1 MKIYRYFIV
10 IAMLSLFARLQ
21 VQAQATFGTI
31 TGIVTDSTGAVVPG
45 IAVKILGQDTGITR
59 EVVTNES
66 GIYEAT
72 HLNPGRYTV
81 STQSAGF
88 KRFEHRDVLVEALR
102 TVRINI
108 PLEVGD
114 MSAEITVD
122 AQTPVVETEASTIS
136 DLKGVQQLRDMPLNI
151 LNGVDSELVLVFN
164 PDRLSVGRI
173 EVLARRRPRHSASL
187 QHRRNQRQLSGFRCP
202 EFAR

>member
-1 MKIYRYFIV
+1 MKTYRHLILIV
-10 IAMLSLFARLQ
+10 TLSLFARTQ

-45 IAVKILGQDTGITR
+45 VSVKIRGRNTGTTL

-66 GIYEAT
+66 SIYEAT
-72 HLNPGRYTV
+72 HLNLGRYTV

-88 KRFEHRDVLVEALR
+88 KRFEHRDIVVDVLQ

-108 PLEVGD
+108 PLEIGS

-122 AQTPVVETEASTIS
+122 AQTAVVE
-136 DLKGVQQLRDMPLNI
+136 
-151 LNGVDSELVLVFN
+151 
-164 PDRLSVGRI
+164 
-173 EVLARRRPRHSASL
+173 
-187 QHRRNQRQLSGFRCP
+187 
-202 EFAR
+202 